1 VTAADEVEATALA
14 WDVDV
19 ATTAVDTGDAA
30 AALVVLATLA
40 VLAAAVVLATL
51 AALAVVGGA
60 AVGIADWVAEP
71 DAATDAGAGA

>member
-1 VTAADEVEATALA
+1 VPTAVTAADEVEATALA

-40 VLAAAVVLATL
+40 VLAA
-51 AALAVVGGA
+51 LAVVGGA

-71 DAATDAGAGA
+71 DAATDAGA

>member
-1 VTAADEVEATALA
+1 MEPVGLAAAVTAADEVEATALA

-40 VLAAAVVLATL
+40 VLAA
-51 AALAVVGGA
+51 LAVVGGA

-71 DAATDAGAGA
+71 DAATDAGA

>member
-1 VTAADEVEATALA
+1 VPTAVTAADEVEATALA

-40 VLAAAVVLATL
+40 VLAA
-51 AALAVVGGA
+51 LAVVGGA

>member
-1 VTAADEVEATALA
+1 VTAADEVEASALA
-14 WDVDV
+14 FDVDV
-19 ATTAVDTGDAA
+19 ATTAVDTVDAA

-40 VLAAAVVLATL
+40 VL

-71 DAATDAGAGA
+71 DAATDAGA